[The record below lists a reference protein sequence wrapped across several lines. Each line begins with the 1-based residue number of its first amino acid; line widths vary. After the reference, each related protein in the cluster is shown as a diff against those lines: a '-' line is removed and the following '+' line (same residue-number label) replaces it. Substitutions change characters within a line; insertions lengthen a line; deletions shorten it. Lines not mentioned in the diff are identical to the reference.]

1 MTPFQSAD
9 QVKQR
14 QRGATC
20 GVPAA
25 VVARALIGPDNEP
38 VLMISADGY
47 PEFKDPVTGNWV
59 KFWPSQVD
67 AQGDNAVN
75 TQTDPNL

>member
-1 MTPFQSAD
+1 
-9 QVKQR
+9 
-14 QRGATC
+14 
-20 GVPAA
+20 
-25 VVARALIGPDNEP
+25 
-38 VLMISADGY
+38 MISADGY